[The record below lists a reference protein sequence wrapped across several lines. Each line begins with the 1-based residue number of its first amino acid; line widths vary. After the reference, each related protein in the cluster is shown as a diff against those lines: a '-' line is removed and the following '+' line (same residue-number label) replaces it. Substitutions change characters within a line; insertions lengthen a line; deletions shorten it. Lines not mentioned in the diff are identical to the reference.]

1 METVI
6 YIAIACVVGA
16 LLGYVFTKTRN
27 HNIVPVLRRENNV
40 LQQSI
45 TRLSEELK
53 SVGLQ
58 NSRLLTENGRLTGQ
72 LEQTSERLE
81 ERNIELTATS
91 AKLISAREE
100 LISSA
105 RQLQFQQE
113 NLERLKA
120 EFQSMSATMHADF
133 RNMADT
139 ILEEK
144 SRKFTDLNEEKMR
157 GVLEP
162 LKSNLAE
169 FKSKVE
175 ETYDKESK
183 QRFSLEKELN
193 RLVEL
198 NQQLG
203 QEASNLTNALKQNN
217 KVLGNWGEMILESLL
232 ENSGLTRGREY
243 FVQEFL
249 RDESGNRVRDNNG
262 SMLQPDITVLYPDG
276 RRLIIDSKM
285 SLLAYESYNSCA
297 DQTAGGGFL
306 KDHCQSLRSHI
317 ENLSR
322 KEYPKYAG
330 AALDLVIL
338 FVPLEPAYFLALR
351 EDPTLW
357 KYAFDRKVLLTTSTH
372 LLAILKI
379 VGEFWKVDLQNR
391 NALEIAEKA
400 GALYDKFAGFVEV
413 MDQLGGSLEKAA
425 LNFQLARKRL
435 SEGTGNLIKRSEE
448 LKRMG
453 AKTNRSILWKDDG
466 SEES

>member
-1 METVI
+1 MIV
-6 YIAIACVVGA
+6 YLAVALLGGA
-16 LLGYVFTKTRN
+16 LLGYLFTKTRN
-27 HNIVPVLRRENNV
+27 ETVVPILKRENNA
-40 LQQSI
+40 LQHSI
-45 TRLSEELK
+45 TRLEEELK
-53 SVGLQ
+53 SAAFQ
-58 NSRLLTENGRLTGQ
+58 NNRLLTENGRLTGQ
-72 LEQTSERLE
+72 LEQTSFRLDERST
-81 ERNIELTATS
+81 ELASMTTNFTA
-91 AKLISAREE
+91 AREE

-113 NLERLKA
+113 NLDRLK
-120 EFQSMSATMHADF
+120 EELQGMSVTMRADF
-133 RNMADT
+133 RHMADT

-169 FKSKVE
+169 FKTKVE

-183 QRFSLEKELN
+183 QRFALEKELN
-193 RLVEL
+193 RLMEL
-198 NQQLG
+198 NLQLG

-249 RDESGNRVRDNNG
+249 RDESGNRVRDMNG

-285 SLLAYESYNSCA
+285 SLLAYESYHSCV
-297 DQTAGGGFL
+297 DPTTGVRFL

-330 AALDLVIL
+330 EALDLVIL

-413 MDQLGGSLEKAA
+413 MDQLGNSLEKAA
-425 LNFQLARKRL
+425 SNFQLARKRL
-435 SEGTGNLIKRSEE
+435 SEGTGNLIRRSEE

-453 AKTNRSILWKDDG
+453 AKTNRSILWK
-466 SEES
+466 EEGAEEP